1 MSLYILSDKKIGSFL
16 PAKDNKEASAAL
28 ALNQN
33 RIKTRMLTKS
43 DDVYTLKHDPNAM
56 LFIAASLSQKYYEI
70 IEYCNNN
77 NIPVICAHET
87 QNHEADYI
95 YSTIRGNTIQVIKSL
110 LAYSAYYNK
119 TKPAFFAL
127 YHGSSHDRKK
137 ASIVYDVCENFTE
150 NDVYS
155 VDGGFDECLNSF
167 YENRHKYDIIFC
179 SNDFSAIALVENL
192 KQRDPEYLNDVFIV
206 GFMDTILSKLYSP
219 SITTCSYS
227 TDDVTKALLNVYRI
241 YYKSNHI
248 SSIDIMLKSHI
259 LTRQSTKKLQIDSA
273 EIRRLCG
280 KYKSLGRVL
289 KFDTKNITKC
299 VPSSPVMDICKKI
312 EAMLT
317 NLKPI
322 DFQILSEL
330 LQHNH
335 NSEICDKLYIS
346 MQTLQYH
353 LKKMVTSLGVKSK
366 AEFIEIIS
374 KYISLE
380 NLEKYINE
388 Q

>member
-1 MSLYILSDKKIGSFL
+1 MSLYILSDKKIDSFL
-16 PAKDNKEASAAL
+16 PARDDKDALAAL
-28 ALNQN
+28 TLNQK
-33 RIKTRMLTKS
+33 RVKTKMLTNT
-43 DDVYTLKHDPNAM
+43 DQVYNLKNDPNAI
-56 LFIAASLSQKYYEI
+56 LYITATLSPQYYKI

-77 NIPVICAHET
+77 NLPVICAHQPQANET
-87 QNHEADYI
+87 NYT

-110 LAYSAYYNK
+110 LAYSEYYNK

-150 NDVYS
+150 DDVYS

-179 SNDFSAIALVENL
+179 SNDFSAIALVEDL

-219 SITTCSYS
+219 SITTCSYD
-227 TDDVTKALLNVYRI
+227 TNDVAKALLNIYRI
-241 YYKSNHI
+241 YYKNNHV
-248 SSIDIMLKSHI
+248 SSIDIALNSHI
-259 LTRQSTKKLQIDSA
+259 STRQSTHSLPIDSA
-273 EIRRLCG
+273 EITQLCG
-280 KYKSLGRVL
+280 KYKSKGRVL
-289 KFDTKNITKC
+289 NFNKKNKISITL
-299 VPSSPVMDICKKI
+299 SSPVIGICKKL

-317 NLKPI
+317 NFKPI
-322 DFQILSEL
+322 DFQILSKL
-330 LQHNH
+330 LENKHN
-335 NSEICDKLYIS
+335 NEICDEIFIS

-353 LKKMVTSLGVKSK
+353 LKKMISSLDVNSKS
-366 AEFIEIIS
+366 EFIKIVS

-380 NLEKYINE
+380 NLKSYIA
-388 Q
+388 QQ